1 MKGKVKVIRQ
11 IENGKKKA
19 DVWQEFGVVN
29 SMINVVCKNR
39 RKIIKCIWTELIEH
53 KTILK
58 AWMKWSLLQEV

>member
-1 MKGKVKVIRQ
+1 MNKRKVVSMKGKVKVIRQ

-39 RKIIKCIWTELIEH
+39 RKIIKCI
-53 KTILK
+53 
-58 AWMKWSLLQEV
+58 